1 MNNIFIE
8 AESFKNKGG
17 WVIDTA
23 SMETIHS
30 AYLMAHGM
38 GNPVEDAFTDFEI
51 TDNGTYSIYA
61 LTRDWTAVWD
71 VKDSAGKFTIKLDGI
86 ELSEILGTNGKD
98 WAWQF
103 AGKVQLEKG
112 THRISLH
119 DLTGFNGR
127 CDAIY
132 FTTSDETPDSAVPYI
147 DEMRRELNWK
157 EIQDCPETFD
167 LVVVGGGIAGI
178 CTALSAIRK
187 GVHVALINDRSILGG
202 CNSSEIRV
210 CMGGMINLPPYPN
223 LGKIVK
229 EIAPIV
235 GYPSIYEKEC
245 FEDYR
250 KMAAFQVKEEKYADC
265 KIFTNEFVSDIERDG
280 KKITGIICTN
290 TVTGKKTRI
299 IGNTF
304 ADCSGDA
311 VLARKMG
318 CQTMYGRESKDEF
331 NESLAPE
338 EHQNL
343 VMGHSIRWYS
353 EARENKVDFPDID
366 WNLAF
371 DDNSCLN
378 CISGD
383 WEQETGFRKDM
394 VNEIEY
400 IRDYGLRAIYSNWAY
415 QKHHFK
421 DKEKFAN
428 LELKWVSHIGGK
440 REGYRVKG
448 DYILTQN
455 DIENTVIYDD
465 ATACLT
471 WSIDMHFPDPT
482 NEKEFGEAFR
492 SFAYHRGF
500 PIPYPMPYRCLY
512 AKDADNLF
520 IGGRLVSTS
529 HVAFSA
535 VRVMRTLGE
544 LGEVVGLASS
554 ICKKYNCTPR
564 QVYTEHLD
572 EFKVLL
578 TQGVA
583 SPDAFN
589 CGIGESESYHFKDIG
604 WWHMKDGTCSDNS
617 HKPRTPEDSEIE
629 KFKYCIK
636 LLGIGHKYPI
646 PEKWK

>member
-1 MNNIFIE
+1 MKNIFIE
-8 AESFKNKGG
+8 AESFKEKGG

-51 TDNGTYSIYA
+51 TDNGIYSIYA

-103 AGKVQLEKG
+103 AGKVPLEKG
-112 THRISLH
+112 THSISLH

-132 FTTSDETPDSAVPYI
+132 FTASDETPDSAVPSI

-245 FEDYR
+245 YEDYR
-250 KMAAFQVKEEKYADC
+250 KMAAFQVREEKYADC
-265 KIFTNEFVSDIERDG
+265 KIFTNEFVSDIEKDG
-280 KKITGIICTN
+280 KKITGVICTN
-290 TVTGKKTRI
+290 TVTGQKTRI
-299 IGNTF
+299 IGKTF

-318 CQTMYGRESKDEF
+318 CETM
-331 NESLAPE
+331 
-338 EHQNL
+338 
-343 VMGHSIRWYS
+343 
-353 EARENKVDFPDID
+353 
-366 WNLAF
+366 
-371 DDNSCLN
+371 
-378 CISGD
+378 
-383 WEQETGFRKDM
+383 
-394 VNEIEY
+394 
-400 IRDYGLRAIYSNWAY
+400 
-415 QKHHFK
+415 
-421 DKEKFAN
+421 
-428 LELKWVSHIGGK
+428 
-440 REGYRVKG
+440 
-448 DYILTQN
+448 
-455 DIENTVIYDD
+455 
-465 ATACLT
+465 
-471 WSIDMHFPDPT
+471 
-482 NEKEFGEAFR
+482 
-492 SFAYHRGF
+492 
-500 PIPYPMPYRCLY
+500 
-512 AKDADNLF
+512 
-520 IGGRLVSTS
+520 
-529 HVAFSA
+529 
-535 VRVMRTLGE
+535 
-544 LGEVVGLASS
+544 
-554 ICKKYNCTPR
+554 
-564 QVYTEHLD
+564 
-572 EFKVLL
+572 
-578 TQGVA
+578 
-583 SPDAFN
+583 
-589 CGIGESESYHFKDIG
+589 
-604 WWHMKDGTCSDNS
+604 
-617 HKPRTPEDSEIE
+617 
-629 KFKYCIK
+629 
-636 LLGIGHKYPI
+636 
-646 PEKWK
+646 